1 MVKVSIYLFIGLFFK
16 MGIAQTN
23 KTLRFSLVINQKK
36 LELNKTYLLLKDSI
50 TPRKLIF
57 YISNIECLKNSK
69 VIFKPKENYFL
80 MDLENENLSKIN
92 LETKASFDSIRF
104 NVGID
109 SLANASG
116 AMNGV
121 LDPINGMY
129 WAWQSGYIN
138 FKFEGNSKNRSF
150 QFHIGGYLSPYKT
163 IKTLTF
169 AVPKNKDVIDLLI
182 DLDKF
187 FKYVNLKE
195 LNNIMSPGEK
205 AVELSDHYKDFI
217 LTKK

>member
-1 MVKVSIYLFIGLFFK
+1 
-16 MGIAQTN
+16 
-23 KTLRFSLVINQKK
+23 
-36 LELNKTYLLLKDSI
+36 
-50 TPRKLIF
+50 
-57 YISNIECLKNSK
+57 
-69 VIFKPKENYFL
+69 
-80 MDLENENLSKIN
+80 
-92 LETKASFDSIRF
+92 
-104 NVGID
+104 
-109 SLANASG
+109 
-116 AMNGV
+116 
-121 LDPINGMY
+121 MY

-138 FKFEGNSKNRSF
+138 FKFEGNSKNKSF

-169 AVPKNKDVIDLLI
+169 AVSKNRELIELQIDLE
-182 DLDKF
+182 KF